1 MGLAATRVTCPFMLL
16 LAHDFQAR
24 ISASVGVSPAKM
36 LPYVDASMLH
46 PVRMTPTFLPDIRLR
61 SCMRPASGRAAAP
74 SVKAGAARILQL
86 SEDEIA
92 EHAMSVSAF

>member
-1 MGLAATRVTCPFMLL
+1 MA
-16 LAHDFQAR
+16 
-24 ISASVGVSPAKM
+24 
-36 LPYVDASMLH
+36 
-46 PVRMTPTFLPDIRLR
+46 IRLR

-92 EHAMSVSAF
+92 EHAMSVLIAGTDFAFV